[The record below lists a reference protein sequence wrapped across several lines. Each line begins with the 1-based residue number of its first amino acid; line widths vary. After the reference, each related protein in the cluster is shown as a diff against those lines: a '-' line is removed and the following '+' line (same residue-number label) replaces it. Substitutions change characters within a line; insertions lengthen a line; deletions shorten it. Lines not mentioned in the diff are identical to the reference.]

1 MLLSLNK
8 KGRIFS
14 TFLDGWNM
22 SERSVNQGAN
32 SKVRDTALVAQ
43 RQNAIVKGAIK
54 VFKEKGFHVSTVRD
68 IGEAAGLTQGT
79 LYNYVRSKEDIL
91 FLVCDQLV
99 QDYQDAVK
107 AAIQVETDPGRRL
120 TAALR
125 AVVLIMEAGQEDLL
139 LLYQEV
145 HALERDALRA
155 VLHRVAEF
163 IDDFNRLLED
173 CRSKGL
179 LDFKDARL
187 GAEII
192 TFLPVIVALR
202 RWSLSRHPNQI
213 AVMEG
218 LVDFMRRGLGI
229 TQAEPEQSHG

>member
-1 MLLSLNK
+1 MLSENSKSAAQCYLVV
-8 KGRIFS
+8 RMM
-14 TFLDGWNM
+14 T
-22 SERSVNQGAN
+22 ERSVNKEKK
-32 SKVRDTALVAQ
+32 SRIRDPLLVTQ
-43 RQNAIVKGAIK
+43 RQNEIVKGAIK

-99 QDYQDAVK
+99 QNYQDAVK
-107 AAIQVETDPGRRL
+107 AAIQDETDPGRRL

-125 AVVLIMEAGQEDLL
+125 SVVLTMEANQEDLL

-145 HALERDALRA
+145 HALERVALRA
-155 VLHRVAEF
+155 VLHRVGEF
-163 IDDFNRLLED
+163 IDDFNKLLED
-173 CRSKGL
+173 CRAKDL
-179 LDFKDARL
+179 LDFPDTRL

-202 RWSLSRHPNQI
+202 RWSLARHPDQI
-213 AVMEG
+213 GVIEG
-218 LVDFMRRGLGI
+218 LVDFMRRGLGLK
-229 TQAEPEQSHG
+229 TSPADKGHA

>member
-1 MLLSLNK
+1 
-8 KGRIFS
+8 
-14 TFLDGWNM
+14 M
-22 SERSVNQGAN
+22 SERSVTLPSNH
-32 SKVRDTALVAQ
+32 KVRDRALVRQ
-43 RQNAIVKGAIK
+43 RQNEIVRGAIK

-79 LYNYVRSKEDIL
+79 LYNYIRSKEDIL
-91 FLVCDQLV
+91 FLVCHQLV
-99 QDYQDAVK
+99 QNYQDAVTT
-107 AAIQVETDPGRRL
+107 AINGETDPAKRL

-125 AVVLIMEAGQEDLL
+125 SVVMTMEANQEDLL

-145 HALERDALRA
+145 HALEHDALRA

-163 IDDFNRLLED
+163 INDFHKLLED
-173 CRSKGL
+173 CRDKGL
-179 LDFKDARL
+179 LDFPDSRL

-213 AVMEG
+213 AVIEG
-218 LVDFMRRGLGI
+218 LVEFMRRGLGI
-229 TQAEPEQSHG
+229 ATQESGQRHG